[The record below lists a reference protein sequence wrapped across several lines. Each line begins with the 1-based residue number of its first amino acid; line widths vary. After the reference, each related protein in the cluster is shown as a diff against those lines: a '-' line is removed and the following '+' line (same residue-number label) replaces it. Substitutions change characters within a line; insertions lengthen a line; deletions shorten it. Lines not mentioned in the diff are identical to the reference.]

1 MSIKDLFNN
10 TGSPKIQK
18 SVTSDELVETV
29 ESSDYIEAKKTEHQ
43 QFVPPIDFSDPSN
56 FAKFGSAELYYE
68 KSFER
73 IHNYYPYDGT
83 LSEKIEFENSS
94 SYLDKYVFDNLYPRT
109 NGYVNF
115 DGNQKIEI
123 FGGPHTASVGM
134 EGKPLEDTF
143 DSSMVYDAE
152 KRRDVSFEYKA
163 DYGCTI
169 EFWLKKT
176 EPTVT
181 TRNRIVDMTNGD
193 GGTTFQLDYLMTD
206 AVDGD
211 WHHYAF
217 SIYNENNQTNVSS
230 FKDGHFISTSGVVLG
245 GSPKE
250 ILDITAVSSGMQ
262 MAIGSTIGGG
272 VGLSGSMDEFRF
284 WKVKRTPEQIYNT
297 WFTQVGGG
305 TNKND
310 ANLDLGLYLK
320 FNEGISGNDSLDSL
334 VLDYSGRI
342 SNGVVD
348 GYVSSFRS
356 TGSAI
361 TEALGQPEF
370 LDPIIYSSHPDV
382 VSKKAEYK
390 TSGSL
395 ADIESTSQ
403 IISYFPGWMQ
413 EEDELQGKQLKYLSQ
428 VIGSY
433 FDTLWHQ
440 INFIDKIHDNHYISG
455 SNTA

>member
-193 GGTTFQLDYLMTD
+193 GGTTFQLDYLKNGADNLIQLHIQSGSTTTSRTEIMTD

-250 ILDITAVSSGMQ
+250 ILDITAVSKW
-262 MAIGSTIGGG
+262 
-272 VGLSGSMDEFRF
+272 L
-284 WKVKRTPEQIYNT
+284 
-297 WFTQVGGG
+297 
-305 TNKND
+305 
-310 ANLDLGLYLK
+310 L
-320 FNEGISGNDSLDSL
+320 
-334 VLDYSGRI
+334 
-342 SNGVVD
+342 
-348 GYVSSFRS
+348 
-356 TGSAI
+356 
-361 TEALGQPEF
+361 EAR
-370 LDPIIYSSHPDV
+370 
-382 VSKKAEYK
+382 
-390 TSGSL
+390 
-395 ADIESTSQ
+395 
-403 IISYFPGWMQ
+403 
-413 EEDELQGKQLKYLSQ
+413 
-428 VIGSY
+428 
-433 FDTLWHQ
+433 
-440 INFIDKIHDNHYISG
+440 
-455 SNTA
+455 